1 MGDRSMQNEVGFTK
15 MGKMDGKIIEN
26 FGVDLT
32 ESSKARLKKAER
44 LIEDIGNKLHISKDV
59 IDQAKIKYWYAKLD
73 LKSNFVQGWE
83 TKIVAAVVLYLC
95 CRL

>member
-26 FGVDLT
+26 FGADLT

-59 IDQAKIKYWYAKLD
+59 IDQAKIKYRYAKLD
-73 LKSNFVQGWE
+73 LKSNFVQG
-83 TKIVAAVVLYLC
+83 
-95 CRL
+95 

>member
-1 MGDRSMQNEVGFTK
+1 MGDRSMQNEIGFTK

-59 IDQAKIKYWYAKLD
+59 ID
-73 LKSNFVQGWE
+73 
-83 TKIVAAVVLYLC
+83 
-95 CRL
+95 